1 MRSMFWVIA
10 IFALAVGVAM
20 LADANSGYML
30 VVFPPWRAQISLNL
44 AILAL
49 LFGFIIIYGLTR
61 VFSRAMD
68 LPGRVGSFRARRRQ
82 DKAFR
87 SMRES
92 LQALFEGRF
101 SDSLRQA
108 RIAYASGDE
117 SPVAALVAARA
128 AHALNDEKSYRQW
141 MARAAEPREGRVAG
155 LLTGAE
161 LAIEDGDLA
170 SAGKSLKALRDT
182 DHRST
187 SALRL
192 ALDLARAEGR
202 WGDVREVIGQ
212 LAGNKAITAEQARP
226 LLRQAHIEEL
236 RERVSD
242 PAGQLE
248 HWRVLGKDELADPEF
263 VRQALP
269 LLAAA
274 GQGAVARRVVERLLD
289 ANWDGALARN
299 YVLCSG
305 QGEEAGDALAKG
317 ERWLVDHPED
327 AGLLFSLGRQCMA
340 AQIWGKAQSYLEQSL
355 RLQPSADVH
364 LALGDLMTALGRSSE
379 ASVHY
384 RDAARLSIV
393 V

>member
-1 MRSMFWVIA
+1 MRSMLWVIL
-10 IFALAVGVAM
+10 IFALAVAVAM
-20 LADANSGYML
+20 LADANTGYML

-44 AILAL
+44 AILVL

-61 VFSRAMD
+61 FVSRAVT
-68 LPGRVGSFRARRRQ
+68 LPGRVGLFRSRRRQ

-87 SMRES
+87 SMQGA
-92 LQALFEGRF
+92 LKALFEGRF
-101 SDSLRQA
+101 NDSLRQA
-108 RIAYASGDE
+108 KIAYASGDG
-117 SPVAALVAARA
+117 SCVAALVAARA

-161 LAIEDGDLA
+161 LAIGDGDLV
-170 SAGKSLKALRDT
+170 SAGQSLKALRDT

-202 WGDVREVIGQ
+202 WGDVREAIGQ
-212 LAGNKAITAEQARP
+212 LADNKAITPDQARP
-226 LLRQAHIEEL
+226 VLRQAHLEEL
-236 RERVSD
+236 RALVTEPPR
-242 PAGQLE
+242 QLQ
-248 HWRVLGKDELADPEF
+248 HWRSLGKDELNDPEF

-274 GQGAVARRVVERLLD
+274 GQGAVARKVVERLLD
-289 ANWDGALARN
+289 AQWDSSLARS

-305 QGEEAGDALAKG
+305 EGDEAGDALAKG
-317 ERWLVDHPED
+317 ERWLTEHPED

-340 AQIWGKAQSYLEQSL
+340 AHIWGKAQSYLEHSL
-355 RLQPSADVH
+355 RLQASADVY
-364 LALGDLMTALGRSSE
+364 LALGDLMTALNKGTE